1 MSQVTVV
8 ADTNVQGRIVL
19 NGVRLAFAHLN
30 SPQQPRD
37 PGGKPSFGAAL
48 LIPNTEAAA
57 IEQVRAVMWQLAQA
71 TFGAQAAGVWQEL
84 MAGNKTALR
93 DGALKASTD
102 GFAGH
107 HFVSA
112 NAAEDRPPVLFDI
125 YLDPATGRPRA
136 LTRPQNR
143 IYSGCYANVQIKLW
157 AQNNKYG
164 KRINAELLAVQFAA
178 DGPAFGGAATPPDL
192 SMFGGV
198 QEPVGQLPTD
208 TAPPAAAGFAPPA
221 AAGFAPPAAAGFAPP
236 AAAGFAPPAA
246 AGSSNPF

>member
-8 ADTNVQGRIVL
+8 ADTQVQGRIVL
-19 NGVRLAFAHLN
+19 NNVRLAFAHLN
-30 SPQQPRD
+30 TPQQPRD
-37 PGGKPSFGAAL
+37 PGGKPSFGASL
-48 LIPNTEAAA
+48 LIPNTDAAA

-71 TFGAQAAGVWQEL
+71 TFGQQAAAVWQEL

-93 DGALKASTD
+93 DGALKASVD

-107 HFVSA
+107 HCVSA

-125 YLDPATGRPRA
+125 YLDPATNRPRA

-143 IYSGCYANVQIKLW
+143 IYSGCFANVQIKLW
-157 AQNNKYG
+157 AQNNKFG

-208 TAPPAAAGFAPPA
+208 AAPPAAAGFAPPA

-236 AAAGFAPPAA
+236 AAAAP
-246 AGSSNPF
+246 SLPF